1 MLWTIP
7 NLLTLLRVGLIPVLV
22 FMYYLPISG
31 LYVAGVFLL
40 AGLTDWLD
48 GYLARTLAQTS
59 KFGEFL
65 DPVADK
71 LMVAVV
77 LVLLVSDE
85 FLVSELFGSQ
95 MFAVVAAV
103 VIGREIAVSAL
114 REWMA
119 ELGNRGIVAVG
130 FVGKIKTTSQFIAIS
145 LLLMGPEVEGFP
157 VLICGELLFY
167 VAGGLTLWSMVVY
180 LKAAW
185 PDLRDQ

>member
-1 MLWTIP
+1 
-7 NLLTLLRVGLIPVLV
+7 
-22 FMYYLPISG
+22 
-31 LYVAGVFLL
+31 
-40 AGLTDWLD
+40 
-48 GYLARTLAQTS
+48 
-59 KFGEFL
+59 
-65 DPVADK
+65 
-71 LMVAVV
+71 MVAVV

-85 FLVSELFGSQ
+85 FLTSELFGSQ
-95 MFAVVAAV
+95 MFTVVAAV

-167 VAGGLTLWSMVVY
+167 VAGGLTLWSMAVY

>member
-22 FMYYLPISG
+22 VMYYLPISG
-31 LYVAGVFLL
+31 LYVACIFLL

-48 GYLARTLAQTS
+48 GYLARTLGQTS

-71 LMVAVV
+71 LMVVVV

-85 FLVSELFGSQ
+85 FLVAELYGSKV
-95 MFAVVAAV
+95 FTIVVAI

-157 VLICGELLFY
+157 VLTWGELLFY

-185 PDLRDQ
+185 PDLRDH

>member
-22 FMYYLPISG
+22 VMYYLPISG
-31 LYVAGVFLL
+31 LYIRDSHCLL
-40 AGLTDWLD
+40 A
-48 GYLARTLAQTS
+48 S
-59 KFGEFL
+59 KHKFGEFL

-71 LMVAVV
+71 LMVVVV

-85 FLVSELFGSQ
+85 FLVAELYGSQ
-95 MFAVVAAV
+95 LFTVVAAI

-185 PDLRDQ
+185 PDLRDH

>member
-1 MLWTIP
+1 
-7 NLLTLLRVGLIPVLV
+7 
-22 FMYYLPISG
+22 
-31 LYVAGVFLL
+31 
-40 AGLTDWLD
+40 
-48 GYLARTLAQTS
+48 
-59 KFGEFL
+59 
-65 DPVADK
+65 
-71 LMVAVV
+71 MVVVV

-85 FLVSELFGSQ
+85 VLVSELFGSQ
-95 MFAVVAAV
+95 LFTVVVAI

-119 ELGNRGIVAVG
+119 ELGNRGKVAVG

-180 LKAAW
+180 LRAAW
-185 PDLRDQ
+185 PDLRDH